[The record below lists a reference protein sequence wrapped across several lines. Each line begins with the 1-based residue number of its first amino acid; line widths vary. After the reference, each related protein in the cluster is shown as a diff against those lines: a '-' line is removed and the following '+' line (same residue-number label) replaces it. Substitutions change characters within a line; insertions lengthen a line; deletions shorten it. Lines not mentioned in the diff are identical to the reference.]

1 MPAIPPRRFL
11 STIQAPAA
19 EALDLLSAHSPAI
32 FAAWEREVRELG
44 LKPDDFLEGHP
55 PNLTRFAD
63 LIREST
69 YPVFRQQ
76 LQSLGG
82 RLAKRGAKLSNTVAA
97 TNRLFKI
104 CLPYLIRDVP
114 KRATPLLALA
124 RLHAL
129 ASLLI
134 MSGYTGQWAGG
145 EKTLVEASL
154 SEAEDRHHGAS
165 VYVTKVYEQERTR
178 LNELIR
184 YAIRKRL
191 VEV

>member
-1 MPAIPPRRFL
+1 MGLQYSSPAPLGSTRRDQSLPDIPPRRFL

-63 LIREST
+63 LLREST

-76 LQSLGG
+76 LQSLGA
-82 RLAKRGAKLSNTVAA
+82 RLAKRGAKLGNTVAA
-97 TNRLFKI
+97 TNRLFEI

-114 KRATPLLALA
+114 KRATPLLA

-129 ASLLI
+129 ARSADHVRI
-134 MSGYTGQWAGG
+134 HGPVGGRRENAGG
-145 EKTLVEASL
+145 
-154 SEAEDRHHGAS
+154 G
-165 VYVTKVYEQERTR
+165 
-178 LNELIR
+178 
-184 YAIRKRL
+184 
-191 VEV
+191 

>member
-1 MPAIPPRRFL
+1 
-11 STIQAPAA
+11 
-19 EALDLLSAHSPAI
+19 
-32 FAAWEREVRELG
+32 
-44 LKPDDFLEGHP
+44 
-55 PNLTRFAD
+55 
-63 LIREST
+63 
-69 YPVFRQQ
+69 
-76 LQSLGG
+76 
-82 RLAKRGAKLSNTVAA
+82 
-97 TNRLFKI
+97 
-104 CLPYLIRDVP
+104 
-114 KRATPLLALA
+114 
-124 RLHAL
+124 
-129 ASLLI
+129 

>member
-1 MPAIPPRRFL
+1 M
-11 STIQAPAA
+11 
-19 EALDLLSAHSPAI
+19 
-32 FAAWEREVRELG
+32 
-44 LKPDDFLEGHP
+44 
-55 PNLTRFAD
+55 
-63 LIREST
+63 
-69 YPVFRQQ
+69 
-76 LQSLGG
+76 
-82 RLAKRGAKLSNTVAA
+82 AA
-97 TNRLFKI
+97 TNRLFEI

-114 KRATPLLALA
+114 KRATPLLA

-129 ASLLI
+129 ARSADHVRI
-134 MSGYTGQWAGG
+134 HGPVGGRRENAGG
-145 EKTLVEASL
+145 GCL